1 MIRTPTAFLVLAL
14 VLPAVPAQSQVAIT
28 GTVTDSATGAPL
40 SGVSVELW
48 RSGAAITTTLSDRLG
63 RYSFADVGV
72 GLYALAFARLG
83 YAPRRVD
90 ERHVA
95 EGKARIDIA
104 LVQAS
109 VTLDPVIISASR
121 QAETSLDAPASTSVI
136 DRHRI
141 RETTALTPVDHAR
154 TETGMD
160 FASKGLI
167 QHTYAVRG
175 SRSVTSGAL
184 LTLTDFRYTALPSLG
199 LNVSYLV
206 PLQDDDIE
214 RIELVRGPAA
224 ALYGPN
230 SSRGVLQIVTRSPFD
245 APGTSLSVAGG
256 ERSLFQGVLRHAG
269 VIGERLGYKISG
281 SYFSGRDWEYVDPA
295 EVENRQEA
303 LADGADPDEL
313 LIGRRDFD
321 IQRAAGE
328 ARVDWRPGAGTEISL
343 RGGISNAINNI
354 DQTVVGASQVRDWR
368 YLYLQASVRAGRF
381 FANFMHN
388 NSDAGNTYQL
398 RTGQPI
404 VDSSLV
410 WAAQLQHSALVGN
423 RWNLVYGADATYTI
437 PRTGG
442 TVHGA
447 NEADDEVLE
456 VGAYLSTTTALSP
469 AWDAIAALRVDYH
482 DRLNDV
488 ALSPRIGVVYKPAPV
503 HAVRLTYNR
512 AYNSPDPQD
521 LFIDFLVESV
531 LFYEARLRGTG
542 ETGFSFNRNCGGLCM
557 RSPFNPLGPSEWL
570 PTDATLLWPA
580 IVLLAQGIG
589 IDLSMLPPPTS
600 NDVGTDLKRLDANAE
615 GLKFDP
621 VTEADVQDI
630 APLRREFRNVF
641 ELGYK
646 GVLGERVNVSADFY
660 VDRVINQQAD
670 ALVVVTPNAFFNQ
683 ASLEQYLRQFMPPES
698 ARALSDTLSKVPV
711 GTVAPVETGDAHIT
725 AINLQGGSYTVWGF
739 DIALSADISPAVTV
753 RANYSYASHDSIP
766 NVGAGGAVVPNV
778 PKHKGAVG
786 GAFTEPRIGVT
797 VHADLR
803 AVAGFPV
810 VSGVYRGRVDSY
822 AAVNAG
828 IAYQFPWRPTTR
840 ISLEGQNLFGAKHR
854 EFVGAPEL
862 GRLILTRLRV
872 SF

>member
-1 MIRTPTAFLVLAL
+1 
-14 VLPAVPAQSQVAIT
+14 VA
-28 GTVTDSATGAPL
+28 
-40 SGVSVELW
+40 E
-48 RSGAAITTTLSDRLG
+48 
-63 RYSFADVGV
+63 RY
-72 GLYALAFARLG
+72 
-83 YAPRRVD
+83 
-90 ERHVA
+90 VA
-95 EGKARIDIA
+95 EGEARIDIA
-104 LVQAS
+104 LAQAS
-109 VTLDPVIISASR
+109 MTLDPVIVSASR
-121 QAETSLDAPASTSVI
+121 QAETSLDAPTSVSVI
-136 DRHRI
+136 DRQRI
-141 RETTALTPVDHAR
+141 RKTMALTPVDHVR
-154 TETGMD
+154 TETGVD

-167 QHTYAVRG
+167 QHSYAVRG

-184 LTLTDFRYTALPSLG
+184 LTLTDYRYTALPSLG

-230 SSRGVLQIVTRSPFD
+230 SSRGVLHVVTRSPFD
-245 APGTSLSVAGG
+245 APGTSLSIAGG

-269 VIGERLGYKISG
+269 VIGEKLGYKISG
-281 SYFSGRDWEYVDPA
+281 SYFSGRDWEYTDPVEA
-295 EVENRQEA
+295 ENREDA
-303 LADGADPDEL
+303 LAGGADPDEL
-313 LIGRRDFD
+313 LIGLRDFD
-321 IQRAAGE
+321 IRRAAGD
-328 ARVDWRPGAGTEISL
+328 ARVDWRPRAGTEISL
-343 RGGISNAINNI
+343 RGGMSSAINNI

-368 YLYLQASVRAGRF
+368 YFYLQTSVTAGRF
-381 FANFMHN
+381 FANLIHN

-398 RTGQPI
+398 RSGQPI

-410 WAAQLQHSALVGN
+410 WAVQLQHGALVGN
-423 RWNLVYGADATYTI
+423 RWSLVYGADAKYTI

-447 NEADDEVLE
+447 NEANDDVLE
-456 VGAYLSTTTALSP
+456 VGAYLNTTTALAR

-521 LFIDFLVESV
+521 LFIDFRVDSF

-542 ETGFSFNRNCGGLCM
+542 ETGLSFSRNCGGLCM
-557 RSPFNPLGPSEWL
+557 RSPFNILGPSELL

-580 IVLLAQGIG
+580 VVLFARQMG
-589 IDLSMLPPPTS
+589 IDLSMLPAPTA
-600 NDVGTDLKRLDANAE
+600 NDVSTDLKRLDANAE
-615 GLKFDP
+615 GVKFDP
-621 VTEADVQDI
+621 ITAADVQDI
-630 APLRREFRNVF
+630 APLEREFRNVF

-646 GVLGERVNVSADFY
+646 GFLGERVNLSADVY
-660 VDRVINQQAD
+660 VDRVVNQQAD
-670 ALVVVTPNAFFNQ
+670 ALFVATPNAFFNQ
-683 ASLEQYLRQFMPPES
+683 ASLERYLEQYMLPES
-698 ARALSDTLSKVPV
+698 ARALADTLSKLPV
-711 GTVAPVETGDAHIT
+711 GTVAPAETDDADIV

-739 DIALSADISPAVTV
+739 DVALSADISRAVTV
-753 RANYSYASHDSIP
+753 RASYSYASHDSIP
-766 NVGAGGAVVPNV
+766 DVGAGGAVIPNV
-778 PKHKGAVG
+778 PKHKGSVG

-797 VHADLR
+797 VRADLR

-822 AAVNAG
+822 AAVDAG
-828 IAYQFPWRPTTR
+828 IAFQFPWQPTTR
-840 ISLEGQNLFGAKHR
+840 ISIEGQNLFGAKHR

-862 GRLILTRLRV
+862 GRLILTRLHV